1 MQLQHSNALMRSYV
15 DGCITN
21 FTYLLNTYFMHSE
34 SADAA
39 REPRSRRNWG
49 KQTSIVNDVIHYEC
63 MTDIF
68 VYSLYRTLQVRKISG
83 IFPEKFRKL
92 SDILFFRKSYNPT
105 DASCNEHCCVGVRS
119 YGRQTNWAKVNWAT
133 HQLSDNQLGD
143 TRRSTGRQWFTV
155 NIKSK

>member
-83 IFPEKFRKL
+83 IFPEKFRKV
-92 SDILFFRKSYNPT
+92 SDILFFPEKLQPYWCIMQWTLLCWCAVIWATNQLGESQLGDTPT
-105 DASCNEHCCVGVRS
+105 E
-119 YGRQTNWAKVNWAT
+119 RQPTRRHSSVNWAT
-133 HQLSDNQLGD
+133 VIH
-143 TRRSTGRQWFTV
+143 R
-155 NIKSK
+155 